1 MIEFTDW
8 SIYSFD
14 NIVML
19 APLSRKLDVKY
30 VGLIKVNVLR
40 IYAIILLDGI
50 DSIVFM
56 YGIVLLC
63 FITGMDGYR

>member
-1 MIEFTDW
+1 MFSFTNDTLFSYMKLLGNEMIQFMDW

-30 VGLIKVNVLR
+30 VGLIKVNVTR
-40 IYAIILLDGI
+40 
-50 DSIVFM
+50 M
-56 YGIVLLC
+56 
-63 FITGMDGYR
+63 

>member
-1 MIEFTDW
+1 MELSGNEMIEFMDW

-30 VGLIKVNVLR
+30 VGLIKVNVTM
-40 IYAIILLDGI
+40 I
-50 DSIVFM
+50 
-56 YGIVLLC
+56 
-63 FITGMDGYR
+63 